1 MLSNDTIMKPPYDIT
16 PRALNLV
23 AAISEKLGEIKAAY
37 LVKPPAELRKRN
49 RIKTIH
55 SSLEIEG
62 NTLSLDQVT
71 ALLENKRVLAPAKD
85 ILEVQN
91 AIKVYDRIADFKPYS
106 IESLCY
112 AHKIL
117 MAGLVEH
124 PGHLRTSSVGI
135 AKGSEIA
142 HVAPPADMV
151 KPHLNDLLKY
161 VKSDKDLPLIKSCVF
176 HYEFEFIHPFVDGN
190 GRMGR
195 LWQTVILRQYNP
207 VFEYVPVESLIKSR
221 QQEYYDALGSAD
233 SQGKSTVFIEFMLS
247 VINDSLEDLLRGQN
261 VSLTSTDRIALFA
274 QQIGDAT
281 FSRADYI
288 RHFKNISTATASRDL
303 KQASDNGTLEKIG
316 SGRLTLYRYKNI
328 PQQ

>member
-1 MLSNDTIMKPPYDIT
+1 MLSNDTIMKPPYEIT
-16 PRALNLV
+16 PRIINRV
-23 AAISEKLGEIKAAY
+23 VAISEKIGAIKAAY

-49 RIKTIH
+49 RIKTIL

-71 ALLENKRVLAPAKD
+71 ALLDNKRILAPAKD

-91 AIKVYDRIADFKPYS
+91 AIKVYDHLATFKPYS
-106 IESLCY
+106 ITSLCS
-112 AHKIL
+112 AHKTL

-124 PGHLRTSSVGI
+124 PGHLRASSVGI
-135 AKGSEIA
+135 AKGSQIA

-161 VKSDKDLPLIKSCVF
+161 VKSDKDLLLIKSCVF

-207 VFEYVPVESLIKSR
+207 VFEFVPVETLIKKR

-247 VINDSLEDLLRGQN
+247 VIDDSLEELLQGQN
-261 VSLTSTDRIALFA
+261 VILTAADRIAIFG
-274 QQIGDAT
+274 QQIGNKE

-303 KQASDNGTLEKIG
+303 KQASDNSTLERIG
-316 SGRLTLYRYKNI
+316 NGRLTLYKYVRA
-328 PQQ
+328 

>member
-1 MLSNDTIMKPPYDIT
+1 MLSNDTINMKPPYEIT
-16 PRALNLV
+16 SRTLDLV
-23 AAISEKLGEIKAAY
+23 AAISEKLGEIKSAY
-37 LVKPPAELRKRN
+37 LIKPPAELRKRN

-71 ALLENKRVLAPAKD
+71 ALLDNKRVLAPAKD
-85 ILEVQN
+85 ILEVRN
-91 AIKVYDRIADFKPYS
+91 AIKVYEHIADFKPYS
-106 IESLCY
+106 LTSLCG
-112 AHKIL
+112 AHGIL
-117 MAGLVEH
+117 MTGLVEH
-124 PGHLRTSSVGI
+124 PGRFRSSLVGV

-142 HVAPPADMV
+142 HVAPPADLV
-151 KPHLNDLLKY
+151 KPHLNDLFKY
-161 VKSDKDLPLIKSCVF
+161 LKSDKDLLLIKSCVF

-221 QQEYYDALGSAD
+221 QQEYYNALGSAD
-233 SQGKSTVFIEFMLS
+233 SQGKSTIFIEFMLS
-247 VINDSLEDLLRGQN
+247 VINDSLEELLRGQN
-261 VSLTSTDRIALFA
+261 VSLTAADRMAIFG
-274 QQIGDAT
+274 QQIGNKE
-281 FSRADYI
+281 FSRAGYI

-316 SGRLTLYRYKNI
+316 TGRTTVYRY
-328 PQQ
+328 PTSR

>member
-1 MLSNDTIMKPPYDIT
+1 MLSNDTINMKPPYEIT
-16 PRALNLV
+16 SRTLDLV

-37 LVKPPAELRKRN
+37 LFKPPAELRRRN
-49 RIKTIH
+49 RIRTIQ

-71 ALLENKRVLAPAKD
+71 ALLDDKRVLAPAKD

-91 AIKVYDRIADFKPYS
+91 AIKVYEHIADFKPYS
-106 IESLCY
+106 LTSLCS
-112 AHKIL
+112 AHGIL

-124 PGHLRTSSVGI
+124 PGRLRSSSVGVT
-135 AKGSEIA
+135 KGSEIA
-142 HVAPPADMV
+142 HVAPPADLV

-161 VKSDKDLPLIKSCVF
+161 LKSDKDLLLIKSCVF

-207 VFEYVPVESLIKSR
+207 VFEYVPIESLIKSR

-233 SQGKSTVFIEFMLS
+233 SQGKSTIFIEFMLS
-247 VINDSLEDLLRGQN
+247 VINDSLEELLQSQN
-261 VSLTSTDRIALFA
+261 VSLTSTDRIEIFR
-274 QQIGDAT
+274 QQIGDKQ

-288 RHFKNISTATASRDL
+288 RNFKNISTATASRDL
-303 KQASDNGTLEKIG
+303 KQAVNIQILEKIG
-316 SGRLTLYRYKNI
+316 NGRMTQYSYI
-328 PQQ
+328 